1 MDVDRMKVN
10 FIIKICFNNEFK
22 CIFIFFLKLGL
33 CRYDKSRLKYLL
45 DIIIVN

>member
-22 CIFIFFLKLGL
+22 CIFIFFFIKLGL
-33 CRYDKSRLKYLL
+33 CRYDKSRFIL
-45 DIIIVN
+45 DI